1 MRLRRSTQE
10 CCSDRL
16 APCACVFG
24 LILLIAPAA
33 SFCQTQFDSSELQAR
48 RKAAFDKAP
57 DGIILLRSLSG
68 LKHWDESG
76 FHQDSSFY
84 YLTGLANVHAAILAL
99 DGIQKESWLFVAPRR
114 GSFGSDFHGF
124 DSIVLDPG
132 PPSEAELKIDH
143 VVLWEQLVAFI
154 ESRRKSNPK
163 LMLYADSAGQTGR
176 MSGESS
182 VPQGLDPVEN
192 SHWVWSDMLHR
203 HWPDLEVKD
212 AFALLDEVR
221 SVKSAA
227 EMARLREAAAVTEK
241 GFWAGVHAI
250 APGRTQRQVEGKVLD
265 ACLEAGSDGPSLWPW
280 VRSGPNTMGDTLFE
294 ALADHRNLDRKMQ
307 AGEVVRLDVG
317 CDYGMYKGDFGRTIP
332 VSGHFN
338 AGQRETM
345 ELLNGAY
352 QAGVDAM
359 RPGSTPRDVFKATLS
374 YIQQHQGEL
383 KTMLAKEA
391 AEDALKHLGFP
402 LHGLGVDMAEGAPK
416 IFQKGN
422 VICYEP
428 LFSASGQG
436 FFVEDTILISADGH
450 EVLNPALPY
459 APQEIEKL
467 MNQKPH

>member
-1 MRLRRSTQE
+1 MIFRGSVKKSYSNRS
-10 CCSDRL
+10 
-16 APCACVFG
+16 AAGAYVFG

-33 SFCQTQFDSSELQAR
+33 SFGQTQFDPLELQAR
-48 RKAAFDKAP
+48 RKAALEKAR
-57 DGIILLRSLSG
+57 DSIILLRSFSG

-84 YLTGLANVHAAILAL
+84 YFTGLANVHGAILVL
-99 DGIQKESWLFVAPRR
+99 DGNQRESWLFVARRR
-114 GSFGSDFHGF
+114 GSFGSDLHGF
-124 DSIVLDPG
+124 DSIVPDPG

-143 VVLWEQLVAFI
+143 VVLWDQLGPFI

-163 LMLYADSAGQTGR
+163 LVLYADSAGQTGR
-176 MSGESS
+176 MSGESG
-182 VPQGLDPVEN
+182 VPQGLDPMEN

-212 AFALLDEVR
+212 AFGILDEVR

-227 EMARLREAAAVTEK
+227 EQARLREAAAITEK

-280 VRSGPNTMGDTLFE
+280 VRSGPNTMGATLFE
-294 ALADHRNLDRKMQ
+294 ALADYRNLDRKMQ

-332 VSGHFN
+332 VSGHFSE
-338 AGQRETM
+338 GQRETL

-352 QAGVDAM
+352 QAGIDAM
-359 RPGSTPRDVFKATLS
+359 RPGSTPKDIFGATLS
-374 YIQQHQGEL
+374 YIQQRQGGL
-383 KTMLAKEA
+383 KTALAKEA

-402 LHGLGVDMAEGAPK
+402 LHGLGVDMAEGTPK
-416 IFQKGN
+416 ILQKGN

-436 FFVEDTILISADGH
+436 FFVEDTVLITADGH
-450 EVLNPALPY
+450 EVLNPKLPY
-459 APQEIEKL
+459 APQEIENS
-467 MNQKPH
+467 MNQKPP